1 MAVMQAPPGLRAA
14 FPPGCRVAALT
25 GLPRQL
31 MEFEEYQQW
40 AAAPHPT
47 SMPPFPFSLV
57 APRQAPQA
65 ECEDQYCSQVT
76 VSQLGAKPPADSDD
90 DGKATGAGLS
100 TTATSS
106 DDEHESWPSESCN
119 EEVVPHEGGGREPP
133 VTTLLIRHLPSL
145 STQSQ
150 LMQLWQPQHLEMDF
164 LFVPYSAKQHRC
176 CRYAFVNFSTAAA
189 AQTFR
194 ERWASQTLPGTSP
207 EKAQPLSI
215 ITSRVQGLQANIDF
229 HWKVG
234 SHVKSRQPAIFA
246 KGKRVDLKHVLQ
258 NGASTSC

>member
-1 MAVMQAPPGLRAA
+1 
-14 FPPGCRVAALT
+14 
-25 GLPRQL
+25 
-31 MEFEEYQQW
+31 
-40 AAAPHPT
+40 
-47 SMPPFPFSLV
+47 LV
-57 APRQAPQA
+57 APRQAPHA
-65 ECEDQYCSQVT
+65 ECADLGSSGHCSQVT
-76 VSQLGAKPPADSDD
+76 VSHLGAKPSADSDD

-119 EEVVPHEGGGREPP
+119 EEIVPRESCNVEIVPHEGSCMEPP
-133 VTTLLIRHLPSL
+133 VMTLLIRHLPSL

-194 ERWASQTLPGTSP
+194 ERWAGQTLPGTSP

-215 ITSRVQGLQANIDF
+215 ITSRVQGLHANIDF

-246 KGKRVDLKHVLQ
+246 NGKRVDLKHVLQ
-258 NGASTSC
+258 YGASTSR